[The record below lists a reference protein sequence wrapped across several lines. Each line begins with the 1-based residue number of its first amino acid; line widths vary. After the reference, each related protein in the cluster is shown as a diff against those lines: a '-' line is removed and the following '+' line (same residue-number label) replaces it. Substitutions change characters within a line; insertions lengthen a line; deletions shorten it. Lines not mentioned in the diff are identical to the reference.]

1 MKKSVISDICERN
14 PSSGPKPLNLMTN
27 KTSMLKPLSFPS
39 TSHNKNLGM
48 QSQAKPKK
56 PSFNTNNLSKK
67 IITNTDIKKGFKTVF
82 KRGRFYCFITGH
94 KFIKK

>member
-56 PSFNTNNLSKK
+56 PSFNTNN
-67 IITNTDIKKGFKTVF
+67 
-82 KRGRFYCFITGH
+82 
-94 KFIKK
+94 

>member
-67 IITNTDIKKGFKTVF
+67 IITNTDINKGFKTVF
-82 KRGRFYCFITGH
+82 KRGGFYCFIAGH